1 MAFKER
7 VASKA
12 VKRANDKLIAM
23 TEIDAKKEKV
33 VNYGGDG
40 NALSSVEMKA
50 QIDLCTSLNSQYNQ
64 LLKQADALSN
74 QIDAEEDKLN
84 SMCTKVLAGAVA
96 AFGEDANE
104 IEQLGGTRKSERKK
118 PVRKQQAAK

>member
-1 MAFKER
+1 MAFPER
-7 VASKA
+7 KASKSLA
-12 VKRANDKLIAM
+12 RAKDKLTAM
-23 TEIDAKKEKV
+23 TEIDRTREKT

-40 NALSSVEMKA
+40 SIFTAVEMKA
-50 QIDLCTSLNSQYNQ
+50 QIDLCDSLLTEYNQ
-64 LLKQADALSN
+64 LLKQADALGN
-74 QIDAEEDKLN
+74 RITDEEAKLN
-84 SMCTKVLAGAVA
+84 EYSSKVLLGAKA